1 MTAPARRRGFTLV
14 ELLVVTGLISSLLAI
29 VVVGLRSEG
38 SEATQLRR
46 SAQAFASALLAAQSR
61 AIGNPSG
68 AGVLIDPVGVQGLV
82 ISSALMQPMITGSV
96 SNGMPPS
103 DPSVTSVIIGVAP
116 NNADQADLVN
126 GYQITFGPPSAGA
139 GAQLIR
145 PESAWFSYAP
155 LTSGSAVVR
164 FRPFVGQTG
173 LNTIWPRSD
182 SEPVYATVARYPSK
196 GDAVATMDK
205 LVAVDL
211 RHSGMGSDPSTAFG
225 RLDGKGAVAVTFDRT
240 GAVREIMQNVLAT
253 VARST
258 DPQIPKQP
266 IYFLIALRADI
277 DNPSVNVLSKQDVV
291 WVTIFPQ
298 TGRVAVS
305 SNVPQMG
312 TDTAALIAARANAAL
327 GIPIGK

>member
-1 MTAPARRRGFTLV
+1 
-14 ELLVVTGLISSLLAI
+14 
-29 VVVGLRSEG
+29 VGLRSEG

-46 SAQAFASALLAAQSR
+46 SAQAFASAVLAAQSR

-82 ISSALMQPMITGSV
+82 ISSALIQPMITGSV
-96 SNGMPPS
+96 SSGMPPS
-103 DPSVTSVIIGVAP
+103 DPAVTSATIEVTP
-116 NNADQADLVN
+116 TNADVADLIH
-126 GYQITFGPPSAGA
+126 GYQIMFGPTSAGDS
-139 GAQLIR
+139 AQFIR

-155 LTSGSAVVR
+155 LPSGSAVVR
-164 FRPFVGQTG
+164 FRPFAGQTAQ
-173 LNTIWPRSD
+173 NTIWPRSD
-182 SEPVYATVARYPSK
+182 GGAVPATIARYPSK

-211 RHSGMGSDPSTAFG
+211 RYSGVGSAPSTAFG
-225 RLDGKGAVAVTFDRT
+225 RLDGQGAVAVTFDRT
-240 GAVREIMQNVLAT
+240 GSVREIMQDVLAT
-253 VARST
+253 AARST

-266 IYFLIALRADI
+266 IYFLVAPRADI
-277 DNPSVNVLSKQDVV
+277 ANSSVNVLSRQDVV

-298 TGRVAVS
+298 TGRVAIS

-312 TDTAALIAARANAAL
+312 TDTAALIAARANATL

>member
-1 MTAPARRRGFTLV
+1 MIAPAGRRGFTLV
-14 ELLVVTGLISSLLAI
+14 ELLVVTGLIGSLLAI

-68 AGVLIDPVGVQGLV
+68 AGVLIDPIGVQGLV

-103 DPSVTSVIIGVAP
+103 DPAVTSATIQVTP
-116 NNADQADLVN
+116 TNADLADLIH
-126 GYQITFGPPSAGA
+126 GYQIMFGPPPAGDP
-139 GAQLIR
+139 AQLIR

-155 LTSGSAVVR
+155 LTTGSAVVR
-164 FRPFVGQTG
+164 FRPFGGQTG
-173 LNTIWPRSD
+173 LNTIWPRSEG
-182 SEPVYATVARYPSK
+182 EPVYATIARYPSK

-211 RHSGMGSDPSTAFG
+211 RHSGMGSDPSTGFG

-240 GAVREIMQNVLAT
+240 GSVREIMQSVLAT
-253 VARST
+253 TARST

-266 IYFLIALRADI
+266 IYFLVAPRADI
-277 DNPSVNVLSKQDVV
+277 DNSSVNVLSRQDVV

-305 SNVPQMG
+305 SNVPQTG
-312 TDTAALIAARANAAL
+312 TDTAALIAARANATL